1 MAELSAIIKN
11 QALSDAGNR
20 CFKPARI
27 AYLPLIIGERKM
39 KELFYLIFHFK
50 LKKLFVER
58 TDNTLI
64 QFFRSVFVSGIATL
78 FDFGMTAVVR
88 EVFIGNDTVFGNI
101 FSNSCG
107 FMVGLAV
114 NFALSCIFVFS
125 KSKYGRAKE
134 FMSFA
139 LIGLVGLGI
148 NNLIVYLLGIIG
160 MKTGALFYIAKII
173 ATLITFIWNFSARK
187 FIIYRK
193 ENLIGDQRESEAGT
207 K

>member
-1 MAELSAIIKN
+1 
-11 QALSDAGNR
+11 
-20 CFKPARI
+20 
-27 AYLPLIIGERKM
+27 M

-64 QFFRSVFVSGIATL
+64 QFFRSVFVGGIATL

-148 NNLIVYLLGIIG
+148 NNLIVYITNSIG
-160 MKTGALFYIAKII
+160 LCLRWSEHHDRLCCLCISKFCSFYKLRCLNYASIFFYSDIKVLSIFKYIHFLF
-173 ATLITFIWNFSARK
+173 LS
-187 FIIYRK
+187 
-193 ENLIGDQRESEAGT
+193 L
-207 K
+207 